1 MRYFIL
7 LLFFYFLIGDIS
19 AQEKKVM
26 TAIINTSA
34 ECNSCKVR
42 LEEKLNHISGIRF
55 AELNLESKDLRVSYN
70 SKKISLNKIR
80 NIISQVGYNA
90 DNIIANPNSVKKLP
104 DCCKPGGMNK

>member
-1 MRYFIL
+1 M
-7 LLFFYFLIGDIS
+7 LFLFLYLLIGYTN

-55 AELNLESKDLRVSYN
+55 VELNLENKDIIVSYN

-80 NIISQVGYNA
+80 DIISQVGYNA
-90 DNIIANPNSVKKLP
+90 DDILANPNSVKKLP

>member
-1 MRYFIL
+1 MKYFM
-7 LLFFYFLIGDIS
+7 LFLFLYLLIGYTN

-26 TAIINTSA
+26 ISIINTSA

-55 AELNLESKDLRVSYN
+55 AELNLESKDLKVSYN

-90 DNIIANPNSVKKLP
+90 DHIPAKANSVKNLP